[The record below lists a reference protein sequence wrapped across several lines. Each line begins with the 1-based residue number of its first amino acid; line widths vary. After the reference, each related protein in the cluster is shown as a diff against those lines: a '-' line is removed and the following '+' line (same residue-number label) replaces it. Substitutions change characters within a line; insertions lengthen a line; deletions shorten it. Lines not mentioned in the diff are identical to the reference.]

1 MDIAITTEENSPTR
15 GSNPARMEK
24 LKTSGINAS
33 ATAKPPNTSLRR
45 RAGEENA

>member
-1 MDIAITTEENSPTR
+1 MAITTEENNPTR

-24 LKTSGINAS
+24 LKTSGIKAS
-33 ATAKPPNTSLRR
+33 ATANPPKTSLRK